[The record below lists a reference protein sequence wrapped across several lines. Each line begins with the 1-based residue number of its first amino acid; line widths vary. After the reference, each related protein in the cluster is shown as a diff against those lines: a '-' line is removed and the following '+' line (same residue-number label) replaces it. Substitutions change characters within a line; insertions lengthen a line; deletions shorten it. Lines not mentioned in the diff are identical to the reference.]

1 MTPEQAHHRMLIDR
15 LAARATS
22 VLAAEELFKMNNEKF
37 KSDLLVAM
45 NVYIEARQQL
55 DEWES
60 LHPVLDHPTPDA

>member
-1 MTPEQAHHRMLIDR
+1 MLIDR

-37 KSDLLVAM
+37 KADLLTAM

-55 DEWES
+55 DEWEA
-60 LHPVLDHPTPDA
+60 LHPVLDYPTADA

>member
-1 MTPEQAHHRMLIDR
+1 
-15 LAARATS
+15 
-22 VLAAEELFKMNNEKF
+22 MNNEKF
-37 KSDLLVAM
+37 KSDLLIAM